1 MASQEGEDRTTALD
15 KRIARYD
22 QYFDLRTF
30 STTLKKTTKLVPK
43 TQKKHVLLV
52 RRIID
57 SRGRHAATEVDIKSP
72 ALAEVLRE
80 INRGVGGLTLNRN
93 PPVADPKLFF
103 YSRVGIQ
110 DKLDAENAKNVPDE
124 GFIADLEAA
133 MQYIAEDHSQNL
145 TEYNL
150 MTSEQEITYELLW
163 ALIPPNTLV
172 YRYHQYT
179 EQPQILLAKE
189 VNYYYPTNRP
199 YYADVV
205 CDIISNDGN
214 FFGLAQVTIE
224 VETFTGARVIQDL
237 PVFPLSFHKDASE
250 LRQHALKRGRKFV
263 SMNDYTYHEISGPVI
278 QERITQQEE
287 VKWYK
292 INSYGRVMI
301 DPIAFRRFEP
311 NRKFNSSVYR
321 RLDRSVITDEQFMI
335 CNPVVYGFCFGIKK
349 WGGFAMD
356 RLQDVE
362 WSDDLFNF
370 LVLGQKQKMLIS
382 ALVRQHVTDDNQF
395 DDFVQGKGKG
405 LVGLLSG
412 RPGCGKTLTAEA
424 IAEKTHRALYVVS
437 AGELGTHPKEVDERL
452 TLILQLAQTWHAVLL
467 LDEAEVF
474 LQRRDFT
481 DLARN
486 ALVSIFLRQLEYY
499 HGVLILTTNMIN
511 HIDPAFESRI
521 HFSIQ
526 YPDLDFDARKLIWK
540 TFFTKVMDQSKF
552 ISPEDLDRLA
562 GYQLNGRQI
571 KNMVGSAQAIALDRN
586 APLTVEHVDTV
597 LDVVNSWNSESSMS
611 SEHLLDVG
619 SSQSK
624 ENGQIEEDL
633 LF

>member
-1 MASQEGEDRTTALD
+1 MASQEGEDRTTAPD

-22 QYFDLRTF
+22 QY
-30 STTLKKTTKLVPK
+30 
-43 TQKKHVLLV
+43 
-52 RRIID
+52 
-57 SRGRHAATEVDIKSP
+57 P

-110 DKLDAENAKNVPDE
+110 DKLDVENAKDVPDE

-150 MTSEQEITYELLW
+150 MTSQQEITYELLW

-172 YRYHQYT
+172 YHYHQYT

-214 FFGLAQVTIE
+214 FFGLAQVTLEI
-224 VETFTGARVIQDL
+224 ETFTGARVIQDL

-301 DPIAFRRFEP
+301 DPVAFRRFEP

-356 RLQDVE
+356 RLQDIE

-540 TFFTKVMDQSKF
+540 TFFTKVMDQSNF